1 MVPEIEAFNK
11 YMRELPP
18 EKGGGALSPIEMTL
32 VRTYIAW
39 KLSNVT
45 QSDSGT

>member
-18 EKGGGALSPIEMTL
+18 ERGGGEMSPIEMTL
-32 VRTYIAW
+32 IRTYIAW

-45 QSDSGT
+45 QTGSSS